1 MISISNLPLFKL
13 DKGSV
18 TLGIFAVIILVTG
31 FPFGNPKTF
40 EDIWVMAW
48 TGVFWFALLG
58 AVIKSMKMLADKKI
72 N

>member
-1 MISISNLPLFKL
+1 M
-13 DKGSV
+13 
-18 TLGIFAVIILVTG
+18 GIFAVIILVTG